1 MIKKIGKAFLRI
13 EHACAAF
20 LHVLKTGGIN
30 VIKVSQVQKDDALSG
45 KNIVIT
51 GGSSGIGLAI
61 AKKSIEAGAK
71 VVITGRNEEK
81 LKQAV
86 SDLGSQHAGYVL
98 WDITDSA
105 QADDKVAQCVD
116 YFGGRVDAVVN
127 NAGIQPHEFFPN
139 VSVSE
144 WNRVYET
151 NSQGTFFVSQA
162 FCKYWMQASSG
173 CYRHLINISSQG
185 GFVGATYPYRMSKWD
200 IRGLTAG
207 LGLQMAPYGVLVNG
221 VAPGVVKTSMQS
233 FALEQGN
240 NTYCKQNPLERVA
253 LPEEIAEFIVFMLSD
268 ACNFMVGQTVVLDG
282 GYSLKN

>member
-13 EHACAAF
+13 EYACAAF
-20 LHVLKTGGIN
+20 LHVLKAGGIN
-30 VIKVSQVQKDDALSG
+30 TIKVSQVQKDDALSG

-116 YFGGRVDAVVN
+116 YLGGCVDAVVN

-151 NSQGTFFVSQA
+151 NSQLDAGFFRLLSASYQYLFARRIRRSYISVS
-162 FCKYWMQASSG
+162 Y
-173 CYRHLINISSQG
+173 
-185 GFVGATYPYRMSKWD
+185 V
-200 IRGLTAG
+200 
-207 LGLQMAPYGVLVNG
+207 QMGYTRIDRWTWPSDG
-221 VAPGVVKTSMQS
+221 
-233 FALEQGN
+233 
-240 NTYCKQNPLERVA
+240 PLRR
-253 LPEEIAEFIVFMLSD
+253 
-268 ACNFMVGQTVVLDG
+268 AC
-282 GYSLKN
+282 

>member
-1 MIKKIGKAFLRI
+1 MLCFSSCTKSRWNQHHQG
-13 EHACAAF
+13 
-20 LHVLKTGGIN
+20 
-30 VIKVSQVQKDDALSG
+30 SQVQKDDVLSG

-81 LKQAV
+81 LKQTV

-139 VSVSE
+139 VSVAE
-144 WNRVYET
+144 WNRVYGE
-151 NSQGTFFVSQA
+151 
-162 FCKYWMQASSG
+162 
-173 CYRHLINISSQG
+173 LI
-185 GFVGATYPYRMSKWD
+185 
-200 IRGLTAG
+200 
-207 LGLQMAPYGVLVNG
+207 
-221 VAPGVVKTSMQS
+221 VKVRSLFT
-233 FALEQGN
+233 
-240 NTYCKQNPLERVA
+240 
-253 LPEEIAEFIVFMLSD
+253 MLS
-268 ACNFMVGQTVVLDG
+268 ANIGCRLLQAVIGILSI
-282 GYSLKN
+282 SLRKEDSSELHIRIVCPNGIYED

>member
-13 EHACAAF
+13 EHACSAF
-20 LHVLKTGGIN
+20 LHVLKAGGIN
-30 VIKVSQVQKDDALSG
+30 TIKVSQVQKDDALSG

-61 AKKSIEAGAK
+61 AKKSIDAGAK

-105 QADDKVAQCVD
+105 QADDKVAQCVN

-139 VSVSE
+139 VSV
-144 WNRVYET
+144 
-151 NSQGTFFVSQA
+151 
-162 FCKYWMQASSG
+162 
-173 CYRHLINISSQG
+173 
-185 GFVGATYPYRMSKWD
+185 
-200 IRGLTAG
+200 
-207 LGLQMAPYGVLVNG
+207 
-221 VAPGVVKTSMQS
+221 
-233 FALEQGN
+233 
-240 NTYCKQNPLERVA
+240 
-253 LPEEIAEFIVFMLSD
+253 AE
-268 ACNFMVGQTVVLDG
+268 
-282 GYSLKN
+282 